1 MRSLSY
7 ERAAWAIRAVLALAL
22 AWVLLTLDPVG
33 VLSMAFFIACPSPTC
48 CERRSCPTR
57 SSRSR
62 STVGKRPTRSA
73 NEALAG
79 SLVALSSG
87 RMQPIHRSAWKGS
100 SPKFGVFEW
109 WCRGPCSRV
118 LAARLTNRCAN
129 R

>member
-87 RMQPIHRSAWKGS
+87 RMRSL
-100 SPKFGVFEW
+100 FTGV
-109 WCRGPCSRV
+109 RGRV
-118 LAARLTNRCAN
+118 IPRTSC
-129 R
+129 

>member
-57 SSRSR
+57 STPSR

-87 RMQPIHRSAWKGS
+87 RMQPIHRSAWKGNS
-100 SPKFGVFEW
+100 AKF
-109 WCRGPCSRV
+109 
-118 LAARLTNRCAN
+118 ARCKPNGKPNALTNQPLS
-129 R
+129 